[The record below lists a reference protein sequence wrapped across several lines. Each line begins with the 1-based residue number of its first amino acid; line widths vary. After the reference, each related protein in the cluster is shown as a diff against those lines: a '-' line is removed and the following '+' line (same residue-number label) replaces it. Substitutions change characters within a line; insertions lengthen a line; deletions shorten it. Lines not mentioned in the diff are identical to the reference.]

1 MVDKKTPKADLENK
15 KVYFIQIGLILALG
29 LVFLGFEWK
38 TYDKKVIETFQRQVT
53 DVAEDI
59 VLNTQQKVEVAAAP
73 PPAAT
78 TIINIVEDD
87 VEIDD
92 EIVIDAEA
100 TANSEV
106 QEYVPVKHE
115 EEEIVEAEIFQIV
128 ESMPDFPGGDE
139 ARMTYLRD
147 NIKYPQIARESSIS
161 GTVYVTFVVEK
172 DGRVT
177 DIKILRGI
185 GGGCDEEAVRVI
197 KSMPRWNPGKQRG
210 KPVRVQFNMPIKFS
224 LQ

>member
-38 TYDKKVIETFQRQVT
+38 TYDKKVVETFQRQVT
-53 DVAEDI
+53 DVAEEI

-73 PPAAT
+73 PPATT

-100 TANSEV
+100 TASSEV
-106 QEYVPVKHE
+106 QQYVPVKHE